1 MLIPMVVEQSNRGER
16 AYDIYSRLL
25 KDNIIFLGRPIDDEV
40 ASLIIAQ
47 MLFLEAENP
56 EKDIALYINSPGGS
70 TSAGLAIYDTMQH
83 IRPDVATFCVGQAAS
98 MAAVL
103 LAAGKSGKRT
113 ALPNSRVLIH
123 QPWLSGLGGQ
133 QTDVEIHARDM
144 MQLRDRMDELLAFHT
159 GKTKEVIHRDT
170 ERDKILTATE
180 AVEYGLVDKVMVRR
194 GTDTVR

>member
-1 MLIPMVVEQSNRGER
+1 MG
-16 AYDIYSRLL
+16 
-25 KDNIIFLGRPIDDEV
+25 
-40 ASLIIAQ
+40 
-47 MLFLEAENP
+47 
-56 EKDIALYINSPGGS
+56 
-70 TSAGLAIYDTMQH
+70 
-83 IRPDVATFCVGQAAS
+83 
-98 MAAVL
+98 AVL
-103 LAAGKSGKRT
+103 LAAGKAGKRT

-194 GTDTVR
+194 GTDTGR